1 MRALFARFLVSALV
15 ALLLGATL
23 AVAQGPGGVGPGF
36 NNRGPLMEQQFG
48 RRVVTAGRWWNNPHM
63 IETLK
68 LTDDQRKSMDG
79 ILFDHRE
86 KLIDLRAALEKA
98 ELEMQPLMS
107 ASQPDEKAMV
117 TQIDKIV
124 AARAAL
130 EKANAMFLLDIRMK
144 LTPDQWKQLQA
155 MRSAMRA
162 RGGPGAMRPWQDRG
176 PGAPPPPRPGTQAPA
191 PPPGNSGPAPQ

>member
-1 MRALFARFLVSALV
+1 
-15 ALLLGATL
+15 
-23 AVAQGPGGVGPGF
+23 
-36 NNRGPLMEQQFG
+36 MEQQFG
-48 RRVVTAGRWWNNPHM
+48 RNVVTTGRWWNNPHM

-68 LTDDQRKSMDG
+68 LTEDQRKSMDT

-107 ASQPDEKAMV
+107 ASQPDQKAMV
-117 TQIDKIV
+117 NQIDKTV

-155 MRSAMRA
+155 MRSTMRA

-176 PGAPPPPRPGTQAPA
+176 PGAPPPPRPGTQGAPPPAGNSAPA
-191 PPPGNSGPAPQ
+191 PQ